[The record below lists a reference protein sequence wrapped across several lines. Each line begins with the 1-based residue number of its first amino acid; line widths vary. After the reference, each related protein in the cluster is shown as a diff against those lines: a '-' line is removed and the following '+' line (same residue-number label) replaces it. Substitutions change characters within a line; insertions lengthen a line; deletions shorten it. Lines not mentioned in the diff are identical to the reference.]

1 MVRTKRRHRER
12 QMALEKNQGMDNT
25 AVSTTITTTR
35 TPTLMLTSLL
45 WKTRMV
51 IQDLNENKPI
61 SK

>member
-1 MVRTKRRHRER
+1 
-12 QMALEKNQGMDNT
+12 MALEKNQGMVNT
-25 AVSTTITTTR
+25 VVSTTTTTTR

>member
-1 MVRTKRRHRER
+1 MVRTKRRRRER